1 MGESETARL
10 KQQMQSQL
18 DRLLVQLED
27 LEANKEE
34 MEEAEYDET
43 KNDTLDQ
50 LAEFRASLEKMSNGD
65 LGLVDTISAMQLAI
79 QAAVSEAFRTPE
91 ILRMFTAAQPDN
103 LRRKLQEVD
112 R

>member
-1 MGESETARL
+1 MSSFSSCTCVVFNIRYFLIRPIVVLRHTFEILVKCICICEGVIAIETENSYCAMSRGESETARL

-18 DRLLVQLED
+18 DRLLDQLED

-50 LAEFRASLEKMSNGD
+50 VVN
-65 LGLVDTISAMQLAI
+65 
-79 QAAVSEAFRTPE
+79 
-91 ILRMFTAAQPDN
+91 
-103 LRRKLQEVD
+103 
-112 R
+112 